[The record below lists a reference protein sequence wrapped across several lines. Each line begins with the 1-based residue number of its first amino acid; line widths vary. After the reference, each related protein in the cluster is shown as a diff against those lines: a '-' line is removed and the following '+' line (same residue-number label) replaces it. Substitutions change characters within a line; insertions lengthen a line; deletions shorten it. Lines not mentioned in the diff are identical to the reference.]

1 MISATKL
8 LAALTIPKPV
18 QAVES
23 LRSLP
28 KPKEIVQ
35 VLDSYV
41 IGQERAKKN
50 LAVAVYNHYKRIAM
64 QEVGGRDDV
73 ELEKSNIL
81 LIGPTGSG
89 KTLLARTLA
98 RMLNVPFT
106 IADATALT
114 EAGYVGEDVENILLK
129 LYQAADGDIE
139 AVQRGIIYIDEIDKI
154 SRKGENPSI
163 TRDVSGEGVQQGLL
177 KILEGTVANIP
188 PQGGRKHP
196 NAEYIQIDTSGILFI
211 CGGSF
216 EGLDKVIERRVHEVT
231 LGLRATPTSKIKDSM
246 QRSRLLQHVTPDDL
260 VKHGFIPE
268 LIGRL
273 PVITTLDPLDEEAM
287 ISILTEPK
295 NALTKQYNKM
305 LQADGVEV
313 KFTDEALKL
322 IAQRA
327 MERRTGAR
335 ALRSILEE
343 TMMNVMFEVPSL
355 RGIAQCL
362 VDEETIRDKRD
373 PKLITRE
380 EMLLRGEEPRAE
392 KRALN
397 KPTRKSKPSPTPE
410 IDDEPAEAA

>member
-1 MISATKL
+1 
-8 LAALTIPKPV
+8 
-18 QAVES
+18 
-23 LRSLP
+23 
-28 KPKEIVQ
+28 
-35 VLDSYV
+35 
-41 IGQERAKKN
+41 
-50 LAVAVYNHYKRIAM
+50 
-64 QEVGGRDDV
+64 
-73 ELEKSNIL
+73 
-81 LIGPTGSG
+81 
-89 KTLLARTLA
+89 
-98 RMLNVPFT
+98 
-106 IADATALT
+106 
-114 EAGYVGEDVENILLK
+114 
-129 LYQAADGDIE
+129 
-139 AVQRGIIYIDEIDKI
+139 
-154 SRKGENPSI
+154 
-163 TRDVSGEGVQQGLL
+163 
-177 KILEGTVANIP
+177 
-188 PQGGRKHP
+188 
-196 NAEYIQIDTSGILFI
+196 
-211 CGGSF
+211 
-216 EGLDKVIERRVHEVT
+216 
-231 LGLRATPTSKIKDSM
+231 
-246 QRSRLLQHVTPDDL
+246 
-260 VKHGFIPE
+260 
-268 LIGRL
+268 
-273 PVITTLDPLDEEAM
+273 M

-380 EMLLRGEEPRAE
+380 EMLLKGEEPRAE